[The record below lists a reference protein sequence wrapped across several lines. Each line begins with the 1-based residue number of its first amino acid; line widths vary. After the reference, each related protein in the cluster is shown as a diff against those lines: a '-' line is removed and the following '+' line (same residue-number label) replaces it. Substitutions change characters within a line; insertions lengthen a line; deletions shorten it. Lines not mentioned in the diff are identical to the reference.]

1 MERLQAMTTLVLV
14 ATTLAAA
21 SSLIAGGEACD
32 NIPSLT
38 MNETCAMACKTPHL
52 LDVCKD
58 TLKDAP
64 YISAMTVY
72 AVRRH
77 TVYEMAKIV
86 SGGLPGDERAAYLSC
101 TNRYATARL
110 QMVAGVSDMN
120 GCQFARTTQEYVEA
134 VAAVKTC
141 GEKLS
146 PGWPLV
152 ADVAGDLDVTT
163 AGS

>member
-1 MERLQAMTTLVLV
+1 
-14 ATTLAAA
+14 
-21 SSLIAGGEACD
+21 
-32 NIPSLT
+32 
-38 MNETCAMACKTPHL
+38 
-52 LDVCKD
+52 
-58 TLKDAP
+58 
-64 YISAMTVY
+64 MTVY
-72 AVRRH
+72 AVAAANRATKRYDD

-110 QMVAGVSDMN
+110 QMVAVVSDMN
-120 GCQFARTTQEYVEA
+120 GCQFAQTMREYVEA
-134 VAAVKTC
+134 VAAVNTC

-163 AGS
+163 VAANLRALVIGRSTSKP